1 MNAAAIVTVTRSG
14 LTAKVLSRYRPHP
27 AIIAITDRPKILR
40 RLSLF
45 WGVQGVVIDE
55 LAGDS
60 DKALRDIEER
70 LVHTGMVKR
79 GEYVVVLAGQPFF
92 AQGSTNFIKVEKVQ

>member
-1 MNAAAIVTVTRSG
+1 MN
-14 LTAKVLSRYRPHP
+14 
-27 AIIAITDRPKILR
+27 
-40 RLSLF
+40 LF

-60 DKALRDIEER
+60 DKALQDIQEK
-70 LVHTGMVKR
+70 LVSSGMVER

-92 AQGSTNFIKVEKVQ
+92 AQGSTNFIKVEQVS